1 MSKINKLFTT
11 KNINGFYCQLHQI
24 NLKDAG
30 LIFRLRTSRAEFI
43 EKTPGN
49 VSHQQDYIK
58 KYLNSFYKKEQIYF
72 KVYDIKL
79 CRFVGVFRLTK
90 LNSRVDFSWESAVFE
105 NNCSPNTFLDAMI
118 ITYRIGFEYLNRK
131 LCGPWKVMINN
142 KRMMKIHYIM
152 GMTQIIET
160 GQNYFRI
167 QVKSEDYYS
176 KIERYRKLRF
186 GNLGKLSQ

>member
-1 MSKINKLFTT
+1 MSKINKLFAT
-11 KNINGFYCQLHQI
+11 KDINGFYCQLHQI

-43 EKTPGN
+43 GKTPGN

-152 GMTQIIET
+152 G
-160 GQNYFRI
+160 
-167 QVKSEDYYS
+167 
-176 KIERYRKLRF
+176 
-186 GNLGKLSQ
+186 